1 MYVDDILHLEETEEH
16 AVLVREELTR
26 HYEFVGM
33 RVKMF
38 SSFFFKEINPSLY
51 TKRSLLSRIAT
62 MFDPLQFLASYII
75 RAKMALQEAWLRVLE
90 WTI

>member
-1 MYVDDILHLEETEEH
+1 MWNSAATVLLRDVYVDDILHLEETEEH

-38 SSFFFKEINPSLY
+38 SSFFSKKSTRPC
-51 TKRSLLSRIAT
+51 TRS
-62 MFDPLQFLASYII
+62 
-75 RAKMALQEAWLRVLE
+75 EAC
-90 WTI
+90 